1 MFQNNKNKYSQFVIT
16 DFINSQGSYIQ
27 GNTSPHIAKNDKII
41 EIEYTE
47 LMDSIDVMK
56 KYCENNDKI
65 ENKKM
70 FIILAEEIKKET
82 NNINKERKK

>member
-1 MFQNNKNKYSQFVIT
+1 
-16 DFINSQGSYIQ
+16 
-27 GNTSPHIAKNDKII
+27 
-41 EIEYTE
+41 
-47 LMDSIDVMK
+47 MDSIDVMK

-70 FIILAEEIKKET
+70 FIILAEEIIKET